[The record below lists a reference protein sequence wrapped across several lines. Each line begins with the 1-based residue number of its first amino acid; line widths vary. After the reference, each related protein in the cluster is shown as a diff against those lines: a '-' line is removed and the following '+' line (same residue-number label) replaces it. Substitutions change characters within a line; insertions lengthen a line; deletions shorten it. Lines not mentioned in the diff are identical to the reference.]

1 MIYEFLITH
10 RIELIERCRSRVAQR
25 IAPRPTEKELA
36 HGIPLFLDQLIKTLA
51 VEVTPGSDKGAT
63 RISGV
68 KDGGNT
74 VLSEIGTTAALHGRE
89 LFLHGYTIDQVVRD
103 YGDLCQ
109 EITALASQ
117 RGAPFAIEEFRTL
130 NRCLD
135 NAIAGAVTEYS
146 YQRDFL
152 IAEKQIRALNERV
165 GFFAHELRNHLNT
178 ATLAVSVIKSGN
190 VGLSGA
196 TGAVLDRSLAGMRLL
211 IERSLTEVRMT
222 ADMVAQRQPFSLSD
236 FIAEVELAAA
246 LEAQTHG
253 CVLTVALVD
262 PNLAVDADR
271 DLLFSAVGN
280 LLQNAFKFTSTRT
293 EVTMNA
299 YAAADRILIE
309 VSDHCGGLPAGDTEH
324 MFRPFAQGGANR
336 TGLGLGLPISRS
348 SVEANHGTLSV
359 RDVPGTGC
367 VFTIDL
373 PRYSLSHTSGNGH

>member
-1 MIYEFLITH
+1 MIHEFLITH

-51 VEVTPGSDKGAT
+51 VELTPDLDKSSH
-63 RISGV
+63 RISGAH
-68 KDGGNT
+68 DAGNT

-117 RGAPFAIEEFRTL
+117 RGAPFAIDEFRTL

-222 ADMVAQRQPFSLSD
+222 ADMVAQRAPFSLSD
-236 FIAEVELAAA
+236 FIAEVELAAT

-253 CVLTVALVD
+253 CVLTVSLVD

-280 LLQNAFKFTSTRT
+280 LLQNAFKFTNTRT

-373 PRYSLSHTSGNGH
+373 PRYSLSQASGERQ

>member
-1 MIYEFLITH
+1 MIHEFLTTH
-10 RIELIERCRSRVAQR
+10 RIELIERCRSKVAQR
-25 IAPRPTEKELA
+25 ISPRATEKELA
-36 HGIPLFLDQLIKTLA
+36 HGIPLFLDQLIKTLE
-51 VEVTPGSDKGAT
+51 VEQTSDMLHSS
-63 RISGV
+63 RISGPSG
-68 KDGGNT
+68 GGNT
-74 VLSEIGTTAALHGRE
+74 VLSEIGTTAGLLGRE

-117 RGAPFAIEEFRTL
+117 RGAPFAIDEFSTL

-152 IAEKQIRALNERV
+152 VADKQIRALNERV

-196 TGAVLDRSLAGMRLL
+196 TGAVLDRSLAGLRTL

-222 ADMVAQRQPFSLSD
+222 AGMIAQRQPFSLAD
-236 FIAEVELAAA
+236 FIAEVEHAAS

-253 CVLTVALVD
+253 CFLTVTLVD
-262 PNLAVDADR
+262 PKLAVDGDR

-280 LLQNAFKFTSTRT
+280 LLQNAFKFTHRQSM
-293 EVTMNA
+293 VTMNA
-299 YAAADRILIE
+299 YAAADRILID
-309 VSDHCGGLPAGDTEH
+309 VSDHCGGLPTGDAER
-324 MFRPFAQGGANR
+324 MFRPFAQGGPNR

-359 RDVPGTGC
+359 RDVPGMGC
-367 VFTIDL
+367 VFTINL
-373 PRYSLSHTSGNGH
+373 PRYSLPEGTVQAS